1 MKNRTNEILL
11 SSIPDD
17 EYVVISPGKY
27 KCLVCSHLSP
37 FTSGESLLV
46 IFKWLFFILGTL

>member
-27 KCLVCSHLSP
+27 KRLVCSHLSP

-46 IFKWLFFILGTL
+46 I